1 MTGFNPNPGV
11 GQVPFWDK
19 IRLILA
25 VLRIPWL
32 LITFILRRLAT
43 LGQDQVALKRDLP
56 ISIIRGS
63 IIRRPHFSG
72 HWICKGAP
80 GHATPPA
87 ACDIVLYYLHG
98 GGYRVG
104 KKDISIA
111 VFGLEYSLT
120 PEARFPAQI
129 NQAVAGYRYLSQDL
143 GIETAKIGVV
153 GYSAGGHLGLC
164 LVSVLH
170 ELGVPAPV
178 SYARNQD
185 RDFISAHDLRGTAD
199 MLLRSQNNEGFS
211 RFVDFTKALAG
222 GRSWR
227 EVLTCKVWVA
237 AGSDEIFLSDI
248 TRFVDVLMRDGV
260 EVEFDV
266 AEGGMHGGRLFD
278 DVFDESAYLG
288 STGRDL
294 PDGIMKGS
302 ATLARAI
309 LLFNGVR

>member
-1 MTGFNPNPGV
+1 M
-11 GQVPFWDK
+11 
-19 IRLILA
+19 
-25 VLRIPWL
+25 
-32 LITFILRRLAT
+32 
-43 LGQDQVALKRDLP
+43 
-56 ISIIRGS
+56 
-63 IIRRPHFSG
+63 
-72 HWICKGAP
+72 
-80 GHATPPA
+80 
-87 ACDIVLYYLHG
+87 
-98 GGYRVG
+98 
-104 KKDISIA
+104 
-111 VFGLEYSLT
+111 FGLEYSLT

-170 ELGVPAPV
+170 ELGVPAPGGGVYLVSPWIDLRCSSGV